1 MELQAYLQI
10 LWRRKWF
17 ILLVTA
23 LVTAAAYFYT
33 LNLTPS
39 YVSTTTLRVIT
50 IGSDGLSGRPDY
62 QYTELLMN
70 TYAAIVTGGTA
81 RTELAR
87 QLNLPAR
94 PSISVNIVRNT
105 ELMRIQSEATDPA
118 VARDVADAAAELLI
132 RESRKQFSGDGQ
144 SMRDILNIQIEQV
157 RAELD
162 AARED
167 YDQLLQNPSSD
178 SATLDTARQSIEIR
192 EQTFAN
198 LLRQYETARVNEA
211 VRANSVYVVER
222 ANLPRNAAFPNQNI
236 NVGLGLL
243 LGLFVGIGLAFLIDN
258 LDTRLY
264 SNDQIE
270 AVTHARVIGEI
281 PRAKDNKL
289 RIAYSGNGHT
299 AQSEAFRRLRVNVLA
314 PHIDIDDGVKTILVT
329 SAKAGEGKSTVAGNL
344 GATMA
349 QSGRQTVVIDCN
361 IHDPS
366 LHKLFNLSNDAGLT
380 DILTGRVTTPGAI
393 QTTAIPRLD
402 IIASGANLFTPMNG
416 TKAIMPT
423 GLVERISQ
431 GAELLGSPTMTA
443 ILEQLREKYDIVILD
458 SPGLMDITDAIVL
471 APLVDEIVLVV
482 SRQRAQRD
490 QLRAVQQQLT
500 NIKAKAVGVV
510 VN

>member
-1 MELQAYLQI
+1 MELQTYLQI

-17 ILLVTA
+17 VLLVTI
-23 LVTAAAYFYT
+23 LVTAVASFYT
-33 LNLTPS
+33 LNLTPT

-94 PSISVNIVRNT
+94 PSISVNIVRST

-167 YDQLLQNPSSD
+167 YDQLLQDPSSD

-222 ANLPRNAAFPNQNI
+222 ANLPRNAAFPKQNV
-236 NVGLGLL
+236 NMGLGLL
-243 LGLFVGIGLAFLIDN
+243 LGLFLGIGLAFLIDT

-270 AVTHARVIGEI
+270 AITHARVIGEI
-281 PRAKDNKL
+281 PRAKDKL
-289 RIAYSGNGHT
+289 QIAYSGNGHT

-349 QSGRQTVVIDCN
+349 QSGRQTIVIDCN
-361 IHDPS
+361 VHDPS
-366 LHKLFNLSNDAGLT
+366 LHKLFDLSNDAGLT

-416 TKAIMPT
+416 AQAIMPT

-431 GAELLGSPTMTA
+431 GAELLGSPTMTS

-482 SRQRAQRD
+482 SRQGAQRD